1 MLVQLSS
8 TREKVMLYA
17 LMALQFTVIVDFM
30 IIMPLSAQLL
40 DAFNISTVQFGILV
54 SAYSLS
60 ASASALLASG
70 LSDRFDRKSAL
81 LFCYAGLTIAT
92 LGCAL
97 SSSYEMLLMARV
109 VAGIF
114 GGVVGSLVLA
124 TIGDVIEPKRRG
136 YAMGIV
142 MLAFSLAA
150 VMGVPL
156 GLWVSAH
163 FTWQTPFLVLTGIC
177 VVVFV
182 ICWFCLPSVKGYLNQ
197 PKQSMIQSYVS
208 LLKVANHWWGFFT
221 TMLVMFGGFLV
232 IPYIAPTLIANGG
245 MLEKELP
252 FLYLVGGAVT
262 LLSRPMI
269 AKLTDQYRHANV
281 FAVLV
286 IISFIPII
294 LMSLTLKIPLAGHLF
309 IAALFFIFVS
319 GRFIPT
325 SAMVTASCEPQ
336 FRGRVMA
343 FNSAMQNLGSGMA
356 ALVGGMI
363 LVKAPS
369 GEILNYPWVGALSI
383 TVGLISI
390 VVARKIKAVS

>member
-1 MLVQLSS
+1 
-8 TREKVMLYA
+8 
-17 LMALQFTVIVDFM
+17 
-30 IIMPLSAQLL
+30 
-40 DAFNISTVQFGILV
+40 
-54 SAYSLS
+54 
-60 ASASALLASG
+60 
-70 LSDRFDRKSAL
+70 
-81 LFCYAGLTIAT
+81 
-92 LGCAL
+92 
-97 SSSYEMLLMARV
+97 
-109 VAGIF
+109 
-114 GGVVGSLVLA
+114 
-124 TIGDVIEPKRRG
+124 
-136 YAMGIV
+136 
-142 MLAFSLAA
+142 
-150 VMGVPL
+150 
-156 GLWVSAH
+156 
-163 FTWQTPFLVLTGIC
+163 
-177 VVVFV
+177 
-182 ICWFCLPSVKGYLNQ
+182 
-197 PKQSMIQSYVS
+197 
-208 LLKVANHWWGFFT
+208 
-221 TMLVMFGGFLV
+221 
-232 IPYIAPTLIANGG
+232 
-245 MLEKELP
+245 
-252 FLYLVGGAVT
+252 
-262 LLSRPMI
+262 MI

-325 SAMVTASCEPQ
+325 SAASCEPQ

>member
-1 MLVQLSS
+1 MSVQLSPK
-8 TREKVMLYA
+8 REKIMLYA

-40 DAFNISTVQFGILV
+40 DVFNISTAQFGILV

-60 ASASALLASG
+60 ASVSALLASG
-70 LSDRFDRKSAL
+70 LADRFDRKTAL
-81 LFCYAGLTIAT
+81 LFCYAGLTIGT
-92 LGCAL
+92 LGCAF
-97 SSSYEMLLMARV
+97 SNSYEMLLAARV
-109 VAGIF
+109 VTGIF
-114 GGVVGSLVLA
+114 GGVVSSLVLA

-150 VMGVPL
+150 IMGVPL
-156 GLWVSAH
+156 GLWISAH
-163 FTWQTPFLVLTGIC
+163 YNWQTPFMVITFIC
-177 VVVFV
+177 VLVF
-182 ICWFCLPSVKGYLNQ
+182 ILCWFCLPSIKGHLNQ
-197 PKQSMIQSYVS
+197 PKQTMLQSYIG

-232 IPYIAPTLIANGG
+232 IPYIAPTLVANGG
-245 MLEKELP
+245 MLEKELAY
-252 FLYLVGGAVT
+252 LYLVGGAVT
-262 LLSRPMI
+262 LLSRPII
-269 AKLTDQYRHANV
+269 AKVTDKYRHANV

-286 IISFIPII
+286 LLSFLPIL
-294 LMSLTLKIPLAGHLF
+294 LMSLTLKIPLYGHLC
-309 IAALFFIFVS
+309 IAALFFAFVS

-325 SAMVTASCEPQ
+325 SALVTASCEPQ

-343 FNSAMQNLGSGMA
+343 FNASMQNLGSGLA
-356 ALVGGMI
+356 ALVGGLI

-390 VVARKIKAVS
+390 FVARKVKAVS